1 MPNKIERL
9 SGTTSGLSLTTS
21 PTTTACIPYGAVA
34 GGMLYVESV
43 TSATKITWYASPSV
57 EGQRFSVTD
66 GYNPQTTFVSAL
78 TAQPIPDA
86 CYAAPY
92 LFPVVD
98 AGSAT
103 VSISVKG

>member
-9 SGTTSGLSLTTS
+9 CSTTRGLVLTDS
-21 PTTTACIPYGAVA
+21 PATTACVPYGAVA
-34 GGMLYVESV
+34 GGMVHVLAVNG
-43 TSATKITWYASPSV
+43 ATKIVWHAGTDPHGPHFAVS
-57 EGQRFSVTD
+57 D
-66 GYNPQTTFVSAL
+66 GYVSQETSVAPL
-78 TAQPIPDA
+78 TAYPVPDA

-98 AGSAT
+98 SGDAT